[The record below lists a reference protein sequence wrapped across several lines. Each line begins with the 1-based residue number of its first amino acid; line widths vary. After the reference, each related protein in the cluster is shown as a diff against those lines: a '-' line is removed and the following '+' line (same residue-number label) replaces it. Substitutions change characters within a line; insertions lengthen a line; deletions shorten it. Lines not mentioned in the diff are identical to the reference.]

1 VTIFSTA
8 RISGLDSVAGG
19 LDYRRRPRRA
29 PNIDRYGYRE
39 FAWSNVVTS
48 AQPTFAGV
56 ARPEAEV
63 TPWAQKQGTSQLV
76 LIGQTAASAID
87 GSWSLKSKVKLSN
100 SHYSITASQTGDT
113 GPPSVLYS
121 LVSDSYGGLPN
132 ALVIQSPHNGK
143 GKS

>member
-8 RISGLDSVAGG
+8 RISGLDTVAGG

-48 AQPTFAGV
+48 AQPTFAGE

-63 TPWAQKQGTSQLV
+63 TLWAQKQADSQPV
-76 LIGQTAASAID
+76 LIGQTAASATD
-87 GSWSLKSKVKLSN
+87 GSWTLKSKVKLSN
-100 SHYSITASQTGDT
+100 GHYAITASQTGDN
-113 GPPSVLYS
+113 GPQSVLYS
-121 LVSDSYGGLPN
+121 LEPVSYEALPS

-143 GKS
+143 GKT